1 MQIFLPVQMPT
12 VLPFVLHVSCMNSLN
27 LLGKVLL
34 GSSRS
39 YMQRMVERPGARVYA
54 CLTLTSG
61 NHLPLLADPLAFLLS
76 SCCKM
81 LVLSRMNE
89 TTSRMMTVMKQY
101 RALQIQK

>member
-1 MQIFLPVQMPT
+1 MPT
-12 VLPFVLHVSCMNSLN
+12 VLPFVLHVSYMISLN
-27 LLGKVLL
+27 LLGEVLP

-39 YMQRMVERPGARVYA
+39 YMQRMVERLGARVYA

-61 NHLPLLADPLAFLLS
+61 NRIPPLADPLSFLLS
-76 SCCKM
+76 SCCKL